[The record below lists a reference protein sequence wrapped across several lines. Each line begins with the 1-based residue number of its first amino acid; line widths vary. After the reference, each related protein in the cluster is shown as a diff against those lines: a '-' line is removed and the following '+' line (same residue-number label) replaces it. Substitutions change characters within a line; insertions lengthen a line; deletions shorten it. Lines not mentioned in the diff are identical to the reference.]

1 MKIGYSRVSTSD
13 QNLDLQINALKKEGC
28 KKIYSEKQSAIKD
41 RPELNKLIGHIRTG
55 DTVVVWKLDRLGRSL
70 KDLLFLI
77 DEFHNN
83 GVQFKSIKDNI
94 DTSTSTGRL
103 FFYIVA
109 SLSEYEREMIVERTK
124 AGLEAARLKGRV
136 GGRKKGLSKQ
146 ALIKANAAKQM
157 YLDNKLSVNDI
168 AKTLSIGKST
178 LYRYLQA
185 MDVEIRK
192 YNLD

>member
-1 MKIGYSRVSTSD
+1 MKIGYSRVSTLE

-28 KKIYSEKQSAIKD
+28 EIIYSEKQSAIKE
-41 RPELNKLIGHIRTG
+41 RPELGKLIGHIRTG

-77 DEFHNN
+77 DDFRSKGIH
-83 GVQFKSIKDNI
+83 FKSIKDNI

-103 FFYIVA
+103 FFNIIA
-109 SLSEYEREMIVERTK
+109 SLSEYEREMIVERTR
-124 AGLEAARLKGRV
+124 AGLEAAKLKGRV
-136 GGRKKGLSKQ
+136 GGRKKGLNKQ

-157 YLDNKLSVNDI
+157 YLENTLSVNDI
-168 AKTLSIGKST
+168 ANTLNISKST

-185 MDVEIRK
+185 MNVEIRK